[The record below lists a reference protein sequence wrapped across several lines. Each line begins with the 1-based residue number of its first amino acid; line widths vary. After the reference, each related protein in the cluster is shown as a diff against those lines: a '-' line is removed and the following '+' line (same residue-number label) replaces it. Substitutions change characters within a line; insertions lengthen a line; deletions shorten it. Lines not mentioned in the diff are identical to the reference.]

1 MLLFCHHHWSCQQIQ
16 AETDTKVVKLA
27 STPAATGT
35 TILGVGGG
43 FAKDVTEP
51 KSPTFTDGKSVP
63 VFRRF
68 SRSNSLTG
76 TLPGQLPR
84 FYYPNGRPYSSHEV
98 ESQIKKIIAI
108 FERFPSRT
116 VTRKEFGGV
125 LKLVGIPVYW
135 KGPLFQVVLAHQAK
149 AQSRRNSQILSR
161 SNSIDASNNNG
172 TLLNGNAKKEYIS
185 CEHFADYWKK

>member
-1 MLLFCHHHWSCQQIQ
+1 M
-16 AETDTKVVKLA
+16 VKLA
-27 STPAATGT
+27 STPTATTGT
-35 TILGVGGG
+35 ATVGGG
-43 FAKDVTEP
+43 RLAKDVTEP
-51 KSPTFTDGKSVP
+51 KSPTTTTTTVDGKSVP

-116 VTRKEFGGV
+116 VSRKEFGGV

-149 AQSRRNSQILSR
+149 ANSRRNSQVLSR
-161 SNSIDASNNNG
+161 SNSIDASHNNNNG
-172 TLLNGNAKKEYIS
+172 TLLNGNGKKEYIS
-185 CEHFADYWKK
+185 CEHFADYWKKYVTSFLMCVPQGRL